1 MSIRVQ
7 AEIFD
12 PAAELDRFCKGES
25 GAGALASFT
34 GFVRSLSEGSNVNEL
49 RLDHYPG
56 FTETEIEGIE
66 ARARARFE
74 LIDTLIIHRFGA
86 MRPGEPIVLAAAL
99 AAHRK
104 DALQA
109 VDFMMDHLK
118 TDAPFWKREETRDG
132 ARWIEPRDD
141 DCVARAQWDES

>member
-7 AEIFD
+7 PEIFD
-12 PAAELDRFCKGES
+12 PAAELDRFKAES
-25 GAGALASFT
+25 AAGALASFT
-34 GFVRSLSEGSNVNEL
+34 GFVRAASEGKKVVEL

-56 FTETEIEGIE
+56 FTESEIAGIE

-118 TDAPFWKREETRDG
+118 TDAPFWKREETPNG
-132 ARWIEPRDD
+132 ARWIEPRADD
-141 DCVARAQWDES
+141 HAARAQWDET